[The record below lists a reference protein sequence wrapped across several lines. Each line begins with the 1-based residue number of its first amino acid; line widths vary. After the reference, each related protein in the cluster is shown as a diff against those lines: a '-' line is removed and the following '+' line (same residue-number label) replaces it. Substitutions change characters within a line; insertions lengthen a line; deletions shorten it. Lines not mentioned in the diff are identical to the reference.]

1 MSPTAAMTFLHP
13 LSLFDRSKSRAT
25 IAWQLLDNDVV
36 EGRVIDIAG
45 EPVSGLSLFASVSS
59 NEQFSYNR
67 SITRKDGTFGLRL
80 SDGTYTVSASCKKR
94 GFCPSCMG
102 LRMADTATR
111 LTDDDV
117 RTIVETTA
125 QRVRLCQRRGL
136 FEEGSTDPLWEQMP
150 FVQKQLSKRMPSRQ
164 CDRGS
169 VYG

>member
-1 MSPTAAMTFLHP
+1 MTFLHP

-45 EPVSGLSLFASVSS
+45 EPVSGLSLLASVSS
-59 NEQFSYNR
+59 NEQFIYNR

-117 RTIVETTA
+117 RTIVDAIE
-125 QRVRLCQRRGL
+125 VRC
-136 FEEGSTDPLWEQMP
+136 TVDPTS
-150 FVQKQLSKRMPSRQ
+150 VATHRMGGMIIRHDVDDIGTVHCCSRWQ
-164 CDRGS
+164 
-169 VYG
+169 

>member
-1 MSPTAAMTFLHP
+1 
-13 LSLFDRSKSRAT
+13 
-25 IAWQLLDNDVV
+25 
-36 EGRVIDIAG
+36 
-45 EPVSGLSLFASVSS
+45 
-59 NEQFSYNR
+59 
-67 SITRKDGTFGLRL
+67 
-80 SDGTYTVSASCKKR
+80 
-94 GFCPSCMG
+94 MG